1 MVLEMLFLKDYKIN
15 YKLFAKT
22 LYASYNKSYIGLT
35 KEFLERIKIYD
46 SIEILNQKEN
56 IIGDL
61 NDEIE
66 QLFIIKLNDKRLF
79 LRLLYNDLR
88 IIYDILIYDNF
99 DYEKFVTIFF
109 SNKEIELD
117 SYLKDNKSLITVF
130 KNNHLLI
137 IKNQDSLLKTIGY
150 EAWDFNNKFNNNL
163 DLVINNKNIIELLNT
178 KKDFNEKIDFIC
190 NGDMIKSI
198 DARFKYY
205 NYKNSFYIIDL
216 L

>member
-15 YKLFAKT
+15 YELFSKT

-35 KEFLERIKIYD
+35 DKFLEKIKIYD
-46 SIEILNQKEN
+46 NIEILNQKEN

-66 QLFIIKLNDKRLF
+66 KLFIIKLNDKRLF

-137 IKNQDSLLKTIGY
+137 IKNQDLLLNRIGY

-163 DLVINNKNIIELLNT
+163 DLVIKNKNIIELLNI
-178 KKDFNEKIDFIC
+178 KKDFNEKIYFIC
-190 NGDMIKSI
+190 NGDMIKSFDI
-198 DARFKYY
+198 KFKYY
-205 NYKNSFYIIDL
+205 YFKNHFYIIN
-216 L
+216 

>member
-15 YKLFAKT
+15 YELFSKT

-35 KEFLERIKIYD
+35 DKFLEKIKIYD
-46 SIEILNQKEN
+46 NIEILNQKEN

-66 QLFIIKLNDKRLF
+66 KLFIIKLNDKRLF

-137 IKNQDSLLKTIGY
+137 IKNQDLLLNRIGY

-163 DLVINNKNIIELLNT
+163 DLVIKNKNIIELLNI
-178 KKDFNEKIDFIC
+178 KKDFNEKIYFIC
-190 NGDMIKSI
+190 NGDMTKSFDIK
-198 DARFKYY
+198 FKYHY
-205 NYKNSFYIIDL
+205 FKNHFYIIN
-216 L
+216 

>member
-15 YKLFAKT
+15 YELFSKT
-22 LYASYNKSYIGLT
+22 LYASYNKSCIGLT
-35 KEFLERIKIYD
+35 DKFLEKIKIYD
-46 SIEILNQKEN
+46 NIEILNQKEN

-66 QLFIIKLNDKRLF
+66 KLFIIKLNDKRLF

-137 IKNQDSLLKTIGY
+137 IKNQDLLLNRIGY

-198 DARFKYY
+198 DVIFKYY